1 MVEIIFSFEKTFTID
16 IMMWKKFVVVFIFL
30 SLSWILFVNGG
41 TVNEKSCPLPSKL
54 KNSYDYN
61 WESRKNEWI
70 NTKSKTDYLVLSLS
84 W

>member
-1 MVEIIFSFEKTFTID
+1 MSN
-16 IMMWKKFVVVFIFL
+16 VFIFLLL
-30 SLSWILFVNGG
+30 SLSWILYVNG
-41 TVNEKSCPLPSKL
+41 NEVISQISCPFPSKL
-54 KNSYDYN
+54 KNNYDYN

>member
-1 MVEIIFSFEKTFTID
+1 MSN
-16 IMMWKKFVVVFIFL
+16 VFIFLLL
-30 SLSWILFVNGG
+30 SLSWILYVNGNE
-41 TVNEKSCPLPSKL
+41 VNSQTSCPFPSKL
-54 KNSYDYN
+54 KNNYDYN